1 MNTLMTAVT
10 TGNTGNTGKIIIVE
24 DEQLIAE
31 MLKDVLVHAGFDPA
45 NIDLAKTV
53 AEGQECLRR
62 EKYSV
67 VICDMQ
73 LPDGLGLEVIEDLRG
88 TETKVLMMTG
98 NDNLAP
104 VVQRLDIGGFLK
116 KPFLMENFREMVR
129 KLSLAVA

>member
-1 MNTLMTAVT
+1 MTAVT
-10 TGNTGNTGKIIIVE
+10 TGNTGNTGKILIVE

-31 MLKDVLVHAGFDPA
+31 MLKDVLVHADFDPT

-88 TETKVLMMTG
+88 TGTKVLMMTG

-116 KPFLMENFREMVR
+116 KPFLMENFREMVIE
-129 KLSLAVA
+129 LSLAVA

>member
-10 TGNTGNTGKIIIVE
+10 TGNTGNTGKILIVE

-31 MLKDVLVHAGFDPA
+31 MLKDVLVHADFDPT

-88 TETKVLMMTG
+88 TGTKVLMMTG

-116 KPFLMENFREMVR
+116 KPFLMENFREMVIE
-129 KLSLAVA
+129 LSLAVA